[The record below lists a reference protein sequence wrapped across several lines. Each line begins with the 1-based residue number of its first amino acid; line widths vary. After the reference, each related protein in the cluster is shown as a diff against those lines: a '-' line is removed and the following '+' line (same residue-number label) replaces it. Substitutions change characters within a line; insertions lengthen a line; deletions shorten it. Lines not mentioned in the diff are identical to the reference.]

1 MEETIMFIY
10 VATGILTGI
19 YFIFNEIKKE
29 TDDFTKSI
37 YPAGAAKCL
46 IIGTVIGLFWPIVI
60 ITDILH
66 YFVNIVVKNKR
77 KNTIKAFKDYTKE
90 MGRIALYNN
99 LEEIL
104 NGDTN
109 RIRICEEMPKD
120 VQTGASIA
128 RFIASFHKD
137 TYTLEDNNVEVTLE
151 YIVRS
156 TYIEAIVTVTNN

>member
-1 MEETIMFIY
+1 MEEIIMLVY
-10 VATGILTGI
+10 VAIGILTGI
-19 YFIFNEIKKE
+19 YFIFSQIKKK

-37 YPAGAAKCL
+37 YSADTTECL
-46 IIGTVIGLFWPIVI
+46 IIGTVVGLFWPIVI
-60 ITDILH
+60 TIAILH

-77 KNTIKAFKDYTKE
+77 KNTIKPFKDYTKE

-104 NGDTN
+104 NGDAN
-109 RIRICEEMPKD
+109 IIRICEEIPKD

-128 RFIASFHKD
+128 SFHRD

>member
-1 MEETIMFIY
+1 MEETIMLVY
-10 VATGILTGI
+10 VAIGILAGI
-19 YFIFNEIKKE
+19 YFIFSKIKKE

-37 YPAGAAKCL
+37 YPADATECL
-46 IIGTVIGLFWPIVI
+46 IIGTGSGLFWPIVI
-60 ITDILH
+60 TIAILH

-77 KNTIKAFKDYTKE
+77 KNTIKPFKDYTKE

-109 RIRICEEMPKD
+109 IIRICEEMPKD

-128 RFIASFHKD
+128 SFHRD

-156 TYIEAIVTVTNN
+156 TYIEAIVTVTKII

>member
-1 MEETIMFIY
+1 MLVY
-10 VATGILTGI
+10 VAIGILTGI
-19 YFIFNEIKKE
+19 YFIFSQIKKE

-37 YPAGAAKCL
+37 YPADATECL
-46 IIGTVIGLFWPIVI
+46 IIGTGSGLFWPIVI
-60 ITDILH
+60 TIAILR

-77 KNTIKAFKDYTKE
+77 KKTIKAFKDYTKE
-90 MGRIALYNN
+90 MGRFALYNN

-109 RIRICEEMPKD
+109 IIRICEEIPKD

-128 RFIASFHKD
+128 SFHKD
-137 TYTLEDNNVEVTLE
+137 TYTLKDNNVEVTLE

-156 TYIEAIVTVTNN
+156 TYIEAIVTVKNN

>member
-1 MEETIMFIY
+1 MEETIMLVY
-10 VATGILTGI
+10 VAIGILTGI
-19 YFIFNEIKKE
+19 YFIFSKIKKE

-37 YPAGAAKCL
+37 YPVGAADCL
-46 IIGTVIGLFWPIVI
+46 IIGTLFGLFWPIVI
-60 ITDILH
+60 ITDILR

-90 MGRIALYNN
+90 MSRIALYNN

-128 RFIASFHKD
+128 SFHKD
-137 TYTLEDNNVEVTLE
+137 IYTLEDNNVKVTLE
-151 YIVRS
+151 YFVWS

>member
-1 MEETIMFIY
+1 MEETIMFVY

-37 YPAGAAKCL
+37 YPAGAAECL
-46 IIGTVIGLFWPIVI
+46 IIGTVVGLFWPIVI

-109 RIRICEEMPKD
+109 RIRIYEEMPKD

-137 TYTLEDNNVEVTLE
+137 TYTLKDNNVEVTLE

>member
-1 MEETIMFIY
+1 MEETIMFVY
-10 VATGILTGI
+10 VAIGILTGI
-19 YFIFNEIKKE
+19 YFTFSEIKKE

-37 YPAGAAKCL
+37 YPAGAAECL
-46 IIGTVIGLFWPIVI
+46 IIGTVFGLLWPIVI
-60 ITDILH
+60 ITNILRDILR

-128 RFIASFHKD
+128 SFHKD
-137 TYTLEDNNVEVTLE
+137 TYTLKDNNVEVTLE

>member
-1 MEETIMFIY
+1 MEETIMFVY

-37 YPAGAAKCL
+37 YPADATECL
-46 IIGTVIGLFWPIVI
+46 IIGTGSGLFWPIVI
-60 ITDILH
+60 TIAILY

-77 KNTIKAFKDYTKE
+77 KNTIKPFKDYTKE

-109 RIRICEEMPKD
+109 IIRICEEIPKD
-120 VQTGASIA
+120 VQAGASIA
-128 RFIASFHKD
+128 SFHRD

>member
-1 MEETIMFIY
+1 MEETIMLVY
-10 VATGILTGI
+10 VAIGILTGI
-19 YFIFNEIKKE
+19 YFIFSQIKKE

-37 YPAGAAKCL
+37 YSANATECL
-46 IIGTVIGLFWPIVI
+46 IIGTGTGLFWPIVI
-60 ITDILH
+60 TIAILY

-77 KNTIKAFKDYTKE
+77 KKTIKPFKDYTKE

-99 LEEIL
+99 LEKIL

-109 RIRICEEMPKD
+109 IIKICEEMPKD
-120 VQTGASIA
+120 VQTGAS
-128 RFIASFHKD
+128 IASFHKD

>member
-10 VATGILTGI
+10 VAIGILTGI
-19 YFIFNEIKKE
+19 YFIFSKIRKE

-37 YPAGAAKCL
+37 YPVGAADCL
-46 IIGTVIGLFWPIVI
+46 IIGTLFGLFWPIVI
-60 ITDILH
+60 ITDILR
-66 YFVNIVVKNKR
+66 YFANIVVKNKR
-77 KNTIKAFKDYTKE
+77 KNTIKAFKGYTKE

-109 RIRICEEMPKD
+109 RIRICKEMPKD

-128 RFIASFHKD
+128 SFHRD

-151 YIVRS
+151 YIVWS

>member
-46 IIGTVIGLFWPIVI
+46 IIGTVVGLFWPIAI
-60 ITDILH
+60 AIAILR
-66 YFVNIVVKNKR
+66 YFVNIIVKNKR
-77 KNTIKAFKDYTKE
+77 KNTIKPFKDYTKE

-109 RIRICEEMPKD
+109 IIRICEEIPKD
-120 VQTGASIA
+120 VQAGASIV
-128 RFIASFHKD
+128 SFHKD
-137 TYTLEDNNVEVTLE
+137 TYTLKDNNVEVTLE

>member
-1 MEETIMFIY
+1 MFIY

-19 YFIFNEIKKE
+19 YFIFNKIKKE

-37 YPAGAAKCL
+37 YPAGAAECL
-46 IIGTVIGLFWPIVI
+46 IIGTVVGLFWPIAI
-60 ITDILH
+60 AIAILR
-66 YFVNIVVKNKR
+66 YFVNIIVKNKR
-77 KNTIKAFKDYTKE
+77 KNTIKPFKDYTKE

-109 RIRICEEMPKD
+109 IIRICEEIPKD
-120 VQTGASIA
+120 VQIGAS
-128 RFIASFHKD
+128 IASFHKD
-137 TYTLEDNNVEVTLE
+137 TYTLEDNKVEVTLE

-156 TYIEAIVTVTNN
+156 TYIEAIVMVTNN

>member
-1 MEETIMFIY
+1 MEETIMFVY
-10 VATGILTGI
+10 VAIGILTGI
-19 YFIFNEIKKE
+19 YFIFSEIKRE

-37 YPAGAAKCL
+37 YPAGASEIL
-46 IIGTVIGLFWPIVI
+46 IIGIVFGLLWPIVI
-60 ITDILH
+60 ITDILR
-66 YFVNIVVKNKR
+66 YFVNMTVENKR
-77 KNTIKAFKDYTKE
+77 KNTIKAFKDYTRE
-90 MGRIALYNN
+90 MGRFALYNN

-109 RIRICEEMPKD
+109 IIRICEEIPKD
-120 VQTGASIA
+120 VQIGAS
-128 RFIASFHKD
+128 IASFHKD

>member
-10 VATGILTGI
+10 VAIGILTGI

-37 YPAGAAKCL
+37 YPAGAAECL
-46 IIGTVIGLFWPIVI
+46 IIGTVVGLFWPIAI
-60 ITDILH
+60 AIAILR
-66 YFVNIVVKNKR
+66 YFVNIIVKNKR
-77 KNTIKAFKDYTKE
+77 KNTIKPFKDYTKE

-104 NGDTN
+104 NCDTN
-109 RIRICEEMPKD
+109 IIRICEEIPKD
-120 VQTGASIA
+120 VQAGASIV
-128 RFIASFHKD
+128 RFHKD
-137 TYTLEDNNVEVTLE
+137 TYTLKDNNVEVTLE

>member
-1 MEETIMFIY
+1 MEETIMFVY
-10 VATGILTGI
+10 VAIGILTGI
-19 YFIFNEIKKE
+19 YFIFSEIKKD

-37 YPAGAAKCL
+37 YPSGATGCL
-46 IIGTVIGLFWPIVI
+46 IIGTVFGLFWPIVI
-60 ITDILH
+60 ITYILR

-77 KNTIKAFKDYTKE
+77 KNTFKPFKDYTKE

-109 RIRICEEMPKD
+109 IIRICEEIPKD
-120 VQTGASIA
+120 VQAGAS
-128 RFIASFHKD
+128 IASFHKD

>member
-1 MEETIMFIY
+1 MEETIMFVY

-37 YPAGAAKCL
+37 YPAGAAECL
-46 IIGTVIGLFWPIVI
+46 IIGTVVGLFWPIVI
-60 ITDILH
+60 ITDILR

-77 KNTIKAFKDYTKE
+77 KNAIKAFKDYTKE

-99 LEEIL
+99 LEGIL

-109 RIRICEEMPKD
+109 RIRIYEEMPKD
-120 VQTGASIA
+120 VQIGASIA
-128 RFIASFHKD
+128 RFHKD
-137 TYTLEDNNVEVTLE
+137 TYTLEDNKVEVTLE

-156 TYIEAIVTVTNN
+156 TYIGAIVTVTNN

>member
-1 MEETIMFIY
+1 MEETIMFVY

-37 YPAGAAKCL
+37 YPASATKCL
-46 IIGTVIGLFWPIVI
+46 IIGTVFGLFWPIVI
-60 ITDILH
+60 ITDILR

-77 KNTIKAFKDYTKE
+77 KNTIKVFNDYTKE

-104 NGDTN
+104 NGD
-109 RIRICEEMPKD
+109 IKIIKICEKMPKD

-128 RFIASFHKD
+128 SFYKD

-151 YIVRS
+151 YIVWS

>member
-1 MEETIMFIY
+1 MEETIMLVY
-10 VATGILTGI
+10 VAIGILTGI
-19 YFIFNEIKKE
+19 YFIFSQIKKE
-29 TDDFTKSI
+29 TDNFTKSI
-37 YPAGAAKCL
+37 YSANATECL
-46 IIGTVIGLFWPIVI
+46 IIGTGTGLFWPIVI
-60 ITDILH
+60 TIAILY

-77 KNTIKAFKDYTKE
+77 KKTIKPFKDYTKK

-99 LEEIL
+99 LEKIL

-109 RIRICEEMPKD
+109 IIKICEEMPKD
-120 VQTGASIA
+120 VQTGAS
-128 RFIASFHKD
+128 IASFHKD

>member
-1 MEETIMFIY
+1 M
-10 VATGILTGI
+10 V
-19 YFIFNEIKKE
+19 
-29 TDDFTKSI
+29 
-37 YPAGAAKCL
+37 
-46 IIGTVIGLFWPIVI
+46 GLFWPIVI

-77 KNTIKAFKDYTKE
+77 KNTIKPFKDYTKE

-109 RIRICEEMPKD
+109 IIRICEEMPKD

-128 RFIASFHKD
+128 SFHKD
-137 TYTLEDNNVEVTLE
+137 TYTLKDNNVEVTLE

>member
-19 YFIFNEIKKE
+19 YFIFSEIKKE
-29 TDDFTKSI
+29 TDNFTKSI
-37 YPAGAAKCL
+37 YPAGAAECL

-60 ITDILH
+60 ITYILR

-99 LEEIL
+99 LEKIL

-109 RIRICEEMPKD
+109 RIRIYEEMPKD

-128 RFIASFHKD
+128 RFHKD
-137 TYTLEDNNVEVTLE
+137 TYTLEDNKVEVTLE
-151 YIVRS
+151 YIVQS
-156 TYIEAIVTVTNN
+156 TYIGAIVTVTNN

>member
-1 MEETIMFIY
+1 MFIY

-19 YFIFNEIKKE
+19 YFIFSEIKKE
-29 TDDFTKSI
+29 THDFTKSI
-37 YPAGAAKCL
+37 YPAGIAECL
-46 IIGTVIGLFWPIVI
+46 IIGIVSGLFWPIVI
-60 ITDILH
+60 ITGILR

-77 KNTIKAFKDYTKE
+77 KNTIKAFKGYTKE

-109 RIRICEEMPKD
+109 RIRICEEMSKD
-120 VQTGASIA
+120 VQTGASIV
-128 RFIASFHKD
+128 SFHKD
-137 TYTLEDNNVEVTLE
+137 TYTLKDNNVEVTLE
-151 YIVRS
+151 YIVWS

>member
-1 MEETIMFIY
+1 MEEPIMFIY

-19 YFIFNEIKKE
+19 YFIFSEIKKK
-29 TDDFTKSI
+29 THDFTESI
-37 YPAGAAKCL
+37 YPTGIAECL
-46 IIGTVIGLFWPIVI
+46 IIGIVSGLFWPIVI
-60 ITDILH
+60 ITGIFR

-77 KNTIKAFKDYTKE
+77 KNTIKAFKGYTKE

-109 RIRICEEMPKD
+109 RIRICEEIPKD
-120 VQTGASIA
+120 VQTGAS
-128 RFIASFHKD
+128 IASFHKD

-151 YIVRS
+151 YIVWS

>member
-1 MEETIMFIY
+1 MEETIMFVY
-10 VATGILTGI
+10 VAIGILTGI

-37 YPAGAAKCL
+37 YPAGAAECL
-46 IIGTVIGLFWPIVI
+46 IIGTVVGLFWPIAI
-60 ITDILH
+60 AIAILR
-66 YFVNIVVKNKR
+66 YFVNIIVKNKR
-77 KNTIKAFKDYTKE
+77 KNTIKPFKDYTKE

-109 RIRICEEMPKD
+109 IIRICEEIPKD
-120 VQTGASIA
+120 VQAGASIV
-128 RFIASFHKD
+128 RFHKD
-137 TYTLEDNNVEVTLE
+137 TYTLKDNNVEVTLE

>member
-1 MEETIMFIY
+1 MEEIIMFVY

-37 YPAGAAKCL
+37 YPADATECL
-46 IIGTVIGLFWPIVI
+46 IIGTGSGLFWPIVI
-60 ITDILH
+60 TIAILR
-66 YFVNIVVKNKR
+66 YFVNIIVKNKR
-77 KNTIKAFKDYTKE
+77 KNTTKAFRDYTKE

-128 RFIASFHKD
+128 SFHKD
-137 TYTLEDNNVEVTLE
+137 TYTLKDNNVEVTLE

>member
-1 MEETIMFIY
+1 MEEPIMFIY

-37 YPAGAAKCL
+37 YPAGAAECL
-46 IIGTVIGLFWPIVI
+46 IIGTVVGLFWPIAI
-60 ITDILH
+60 AIAILR
-66 YFVNIVVKNKR
+66 YFVNIIVKNKR
-77 KNTIKAFKDYTKE
+77 KNTIKPFKDYTKE

-109 RIRICEEMPKD
+109 IIRICEEIPKD
-120 VQTGASIA
+120 VQAGASIA
-128 RFIASFHKD
+128 SFHRD

-156 TYIEAIVTVTNN
+156 TYIEAIVMVTNN

>member
-1 MEETIMFIY
+1 MEETIMFVY

-19 YFIFNEIKKE
+19 YFIFSEIKKK

-37 YPAGAAKCL
+37 YPTDATECL
-46 IIGTVIGLFWPIVI
+46 IIGTGSGLLWPIVI
-60 ITDILH
+60 AIAILR
-66 YFVNIVVKNKR
+66 YFVNIIVKNKR
-77 KNTIKAFKDYTKE
+77 KNTIKPFKDYTKE

-104 NGDTN
+104 NGNTN

-120 VQTGASIA
+120 VQTGAS
-128 RFIASFHKD
+128 IASFHKD

>member
-1 MEETIMFIY
+1 MEETIMFVY
-10 VATGILTGI
+10 VAIGILTGI
-19 YFIFNEIKKE
+19 YFIFSEIKRE

-37 YPAGAAKCL
+37 YPAGASEIL
-46 IIGTVIGLFWPIVI
+46 IIGIVFGLLWPIVI
-60 ITDILH
+60 ITDILR
-66 YFVNIVVKNKR
+66 YFVNMIVKNKR

-128 RFIASFHKD
+128 NFIDSFHKD
-137 TYTLEDNNVEVTLE
+137 TYTLEDNNVEVTLG
-151 YIVRS
+151 YVVRS
-156 TYIEAIVTVTNN
+156 IYIEAIVTVTNN

>member
-1 MEETIMFIY
+1 MKETIMLVY
-10 VATGILTGI
+10 VAIGILTGI
-19 YFIFNEIKKE
+19 YFIFSQIKKE

-37 YPAGAAKCL
+37 YSANATECL
-46 IIGTVIGLFWPIVI
+46 IIGTGTGLFWPIVI
-60 ITDILH
+60 TIAILY

-77 KNTIKAFKDYTKE
+77 KKTIKPFKDYTKE

-99 LEEIL
+99 LEQIL

-109 RIRICEEMPKD
+109 IIKICEEMPKD
-120 VQTGASIA
+120 VQTGAS
-128 RFIASFHKD
+128 IASFHKD

>member
-1 MEETIMFIY
+1 MEETIMLVY
-10 VATGILTGI
+10 VAIGILTGI
-19 YFIFNEIKKE
+19 YFIFSKIKKE

-37 YPAGAAKCL
+37 YPAGAAECL
-46 IIGTVIGLFWPIVI
+46 IIGTVFGLFWPIVI
-60 ITDILH
+60 ITDILR

-109 RIRICEEMPKD
+109 IIRICEEIPKD

-128 RFIASFHKD
+128 SFHRD

>member
-37 YPAGAAKCL
+37 YPAGAAECL
-46 IIGTVIGLFWPIVI
+46 IIGTVVGLFWPIAI
-60 ITDILH
+60 AIAILR
-66 YFVNIVVKNKR
+66 YFVNIIVKNKR
-77 KNTIKAFKDYTKE
+77 KNTIKPFKDYTKE

-109 RIRICEEMPKD
+109 IIRICEEIPKD
-120 VQTGASIA
+120 VQTGASIV
-128 RFIASFHKD
+128 SFHKD

-151 YIVRS
+151 YIVWS

>member
-1 MEETIMFIY
+1 MEETIMLVY
-10 VATGILTGI
+10 VAIGILTGI
-19 YFIFNEIKKE
+19 YFIFSQIKKE

-37 YPAGAAKCL
+37 YSANATECL
-46 IIGTVIGLFWPIVI
+46 IIGTGTGLFWPIVI
-60 ITDILH
+60 TIAILY

-77 KNTIKAFKDYTKE
+77 KKTIKPFKDYTKK

-99 LEEIL
+99 LEKIL

-109 RIRICEEMPKD
+109 IIKICEEMPKD
-120 VQTGASIA
+120 VQTGAS
-128 RFIASFHKD
+128 IASFHKD

>member
-1 MEETIMFIY
+1 MEETIMLVY
-10 VATGILTGI
+10 VAIGILTGI
-19 YFIFNEIKKE
+19 YFIFSQIKKE

-37 YPAGAAKCL
+37 YSADAAKCL
-46 IIGTVIGLFWPIVI
+46 IIGTVFGLFWPILI
-60 ITDILH
+60 ITDILR

-77 KNTIKAFKDYTKE
+77 KKTIKPFKDYTKE

-104 NGDTN
+104 NGDAN
-109 RIRICEEMPKD
+109 IIRICEEIPKD

-128 RFIASFHKD
+128 SFHRD
-137 TYTLEDNNVEVTLE
+137 TYTLEDNKVEVTLE

>member
-1 MEETIMFIY
+1 MEETIMFVY
-10 VATGILTGI
+10 VAIGILTGI
-19 YFIFNEIKKE
+19 YFIFSEIKKE

-37 YPAGAAKCL
+37 YPAGAAECL
-46 IIGTVIGLFWPIVI
+46 TIGAVFGLFWPIVI
-60 ITDILH
+60 ITNILRDILR

-77 KNTIKAFKDYTKE
+77 KNTIKSFKDYTKE

-109 RIRICEEMPKD
+109 IIRICEEIPKD
-120 VQTGASIA
+120 IQAGASIA
-128 RFIASFHKD
+128 SFHRD

>member
-1 MEETIMFIY
+1 MEEPIMFIY

-37 YPAGAAKCL
+37 YPADVAKCL
-46 IIGTVIGLFWPIVI
+46 IIGTVIVLFWPIVI

-77 KNTIKAFKDYTKE
+77 KNTIKPFKDYTKE

-109 RIRICEEMPKD
+109 IIRICEEIPKD

-128 RFIASFHKD
+128 RFHKD
-137 TYTLEDNNVEVTLE
+137 TYTLEDNKVEVTLE